1 MAKKD
6 ATGKNPEKTSAENL
20 KDGVKK
26 VKDDLVEGTEKAA
39 KNTANKAEKVMDE
52 AIEETKVVGDDIA
65 DGFKK
70 AAEKIKSG
78 AKELADDLGID
89 TDDIKENLNKAA
101 DKVKSGTKDILKDID
116 EGTKGIQEETK
127 STVNEFTKGAKD
139 AYNELSGQKS
149 NKKVIAGVLAII
161 FGSLGAHKFVLGY
174 NKEGLIML
182 GITVI
187 TSIFT
192 FGVGAWLMAVVGLI
206 EGVIYLTKS
215 DADFYKTYQ
224 ENTKPWF

>member
-6 ATGKNPEKTSAENL
+6 ATGKSPEKDSLDNL
-20 KDGVKK
+20 KKDVKK
-26 VKDDLVEGTEKAA
+26 AGKDTA
-39 KNTANKAEKVMDE
+39 KEAGKVMDE
-52 AIEETKVVGDDIA
+52 VVEETKEVGDDIA
-65 DGFKK
+65 EGLKK

-78 AKELADDLGID
+78 AKELADDLGLD

-101 DKVKSGTKDILKDID
+101 EKVKSGTKDILKDID

-127 STVNEFTKGAKD
+127 STVNEFTKGAKE
-139 AYNELSGQKS
+139 AYNELSEQKG
-149 NKKVIAGVLAII
+149 NKKVIAGVLGII

-182 GITVI
+182 AITII

-192 FGVGAWLMAVVGLI
+192 LGVGAWLMAVVGLI

-215 DADFYKTYQ
+215 DSDFYKTYQ
-224 ENTKPWF
+224 ENKKPWF